1 MNATSFRDKQ
11 MAILAKMIIK
21 EKTKQKKKTNKQ
33 KKKKKKKKKK
43 KQQQKQTKLNQII
56 YKILMH

>member
-21 EKTKQKKKTNKQ
+21 EK

-43 KQQQKQTKLNQII
+43 LNQIFI
-56 YKILMH
+56 KY